1 MKSLKGKV
9 ILPLVLIVVI
19 SIISSVCSII
29 SINRVGNAGDE
40 IVKKNVPVIIS
51 LDAISANIEEM
62 QQLLLNYSIM
72 TTKEEKEKVEEKIA
86 RAAATLK
93 ANVKQY
99 GEIGD
104 AASYEQLLAIQ
115 DEYLE
120 NYIDTMNLSAT
131 NNTREAA
138 AKVGGVLAEIFERL
152 SIQVSQMSGQAQ
164 YNIGVASAKQEAV
177 RNDAMILSVGMMLIM
192 LIIVAT
198 SVTVIQMTIVRPTLN
213 YERRLRRIIKDIND
227 KRGDLTERIPVVTGD
242 EIGGLVRGVNLFIAT
257 LQKIM
262 GKIVCATGDM
272 NQSFIYV
279 TDSVN
284 RANENSGEISASS
297 EEIAATIDNISNTVN
312 RINEQAGMIGDHVSD
327 VAQVTKQIQQSTTHM
342 KQRAEEIEESA
353 EKNKEET
360 NQMLEGIMERLNA
373 AIENSKSVDHVN
385 ELTDEI
391 LNISSQTNLLALNAS
406 IEAARAGDVG
416 RSFSVVAD
424 EIRLLADSS
433 RETANKIQN
442 INSVVI
448 SAVNELNTNA
458 NDIMRY
464 ISEAIL
470 PDYDSHANAGRKYRE
485 EAESVSGAMDNCLSR
500 MDDLSQM
507 IGEMAGQ
514 MNQIAD
520 AVGECNQG
528 VSHSADSTQSLV
540 EQINQVYKNVESSIR
555 IVENLNQQ
563 SDAFVNL

>member
-1 MKSLKGKV
+1 MKSLKAKV
-9 ILPLVLIVVI
+9 ILPLLLIVAV
-19 SIISSVCSII
+19 SVISSVCSII
-29 SINRVGNAGDE
+29 SINRVGDAGDE
-40 IVKKNVPVIIS
+40 IVTKNIPVIVS

-72 TTKEEKEKVEEKIA
+72 TTKEEKEKVEENIA

-93 ANVKQY
+93 ANIKQY

-104 AASYEQLLAIQ
+104 AASYEKLLSIQ
-115 DEYLE
+115 EEYLA

-131 NNTREAA
+131 NNTREVA

-164 YNIGVASAKQEAV
+164 YNIGMASAKQTAV
-177 RNDAMILSVGMMLIM
+177 RNDALVLSVGIMLIM
-192 LIIVAT
+192 LIIVVT
-198 SVTVIQMTIVRPTLN
+198 SIIVIQVTIVRPTLN
-213 YERRLRRIIKDIND
+213 YEKRLRRIIRDIDD

-257 LQKIM
+257 LQNIM
-262 GKIVCATGDM
+262 KKIVSATGDM
-272 NQSFIYV
+272 NQSFVYV
-279 TDSVN
+279 TDSVHK
-284 RANENSGEISASS
+284 ANANSGDISASS

-312 RINEQAGMIGDHVSD
+312 RINGQAGLIGDHVSD
-327 VAQVTKQIQQSTTHM
+327 VAQVTKKIQQSTKQM
-342 KQRAEEIEESA
+342 KQRAGEMEESA
-353 EKNKEET
+353 EKNKQET
-360 NQMLEGIMERLNA
+360 NLMLEGIMERLNA
-373 AIENSKSVDHVN
+373 AIENSRSVDHVN

-416 RSFSVVAD
+416 RGFAVVAD
-424 EIRLLADSS
+424 EIRMLADSS

-442 INSVVI
+442 INSIVI
-448 SAVNELNTNA
+448 SAVGELNANA

-470 PDYDSHANAGRKYRE
+470 PDYDSHATAGRKYRE
-485 EAESVSGAMDNCLSR
+485 EADSVSGAMDNCLAR
-500 MDDLSQM
+500 MDDLSSM
-507 IGEMAGQ
+507 IADMAGQ